1 MLAQAV
7 KPIRLLLVDDHEV
20 VRMGLETLFRRAG
33 TVQVVGEANSVASAV
48 TEAIRLRPDIVLLD
62 LRLPDGSGIEACREI
77 LGTCPD
83 THVVFLTS
91 FADEHAVLST
101 TFAGAK
107 GYLLKTIGGTALVQ
121 AIHAIAGGQSILDPA
136 VTGSVLA
143 RMRSLSTM
151 DANGQNV
158 MLRNDRVRPAAV
170 AALLVRAASSERL
183 RPLLTGLPVAGFDG
197 TLAERFRSP
206 ATLPAAGIVR
216 AKTGTLE
223 GVSALAGLVRTRDG
237 RLLAFDLTADGVA
250 LGATWGAEA
259 ALDALAAALAS
270 CGCS

>member
-136 VTGSVLA
+136 VTEPVLA

-158 MLRNDRVRPAAV
+158 MLSPQERRVLP
-170 AALLVRAASSERL
+170 LV
-183 RPLLTGLPVAGFDG
+183 
-197 TLAERFRSP
+197 
-206 ATLPAAGIVR
+206 
-216 AKTGTLE
+216 
-223 GVSALAGLVRTRDG
+223 
-237 RLLAFDLTADGVA
+237 ADGKTNKEIAVA
-250 LGATWGAEA
+250 LGLSDKTIKSYLSNIFEK
-259 ALDALAAALAS
+259 LQVTSRTQAAAMFIKQHPN
-270 CGCS
+270 

>member
-20 VRMGLETLFRRAG
+20 VRMGLDTLFRRAG

-77 LGTCPD
+77 LGTCPGTD
-83 THVVFLTS
+83 VVFLTS

-107 GYLLKTIGGTALVQ
+107 GYLLKTIGGAALVQ

-136 VTGSVLA
+136 VTESVLA

-158 MLRNDRVRPAAV
+158 MLSPQERRILP
-170 AALLVRAASSERL
+170 LV
-183 RPLLTGLPVAGFDG
+183 
-197 TLAERFRSP
+197 
-206 ATLPAAGIVR
+206 
-216 AKTGTLE
+216 
-223 GVSALAGLVRTRDG
+223 
-237 RLLAFDLTADGVA
+237 ADGKTNKEIAVA
-250 LGATWGAEA
+250 LGLSDKTIKSY
-259 ALDALAAALAS
+259 LSNIFDKLQVTSRTQAAAMFLKQHS
-270 CGCS
+270 D

>member
-20 VRMGLETLFRRAG
+20 VRMGLETLFRR
-33 TVQVVGEANSVASAV
+33 TEKVQVVGEANSVASAV
-48 TEAIRLRPDIVLLD
+48 IEAVRLRPDIVLLD

-91 FADEHAVLST
+91 FADEDAVLST

-107 GYLLKTIGGTALVQ
+107 GYLLKTIGGAALVQ

-136 VTGSVLA
+136 VTESVLA

-158 MLRNDRVRPAAV
+158 MLSPQERRVLP
-170 AALLVRAASSERL
+170 LV
-183 RPLLTGLPVAGFDG
+183 
-197 TLAERFRSP
+197 
-206 ATLPAAGIVR
+206 
-216 AKTGTLE
+216 
-223 GVSALAGLVRTRDG
+223 
-237 RLLAFDLTADGVA
+237 ADGKTNKEIAVA
-250 LGATWGAEA
+250 LGLSDKTIKSYLSNIFEK
-259 ALDALAAALAS
+259 LQVTSRTQAAAMFIKQHS
-270 CGCS
+270 N

>member
-20 VRMGLETLFRRAG
+20 VRMGLDTLFRRAG

-136 VTGSVLA
+136 VTESVLA

-151 DANGQNV
+151 GANGQNV
-158 MLRNDRVRPAAV
+158 MLSPQERRILP
-170 AALLVRAASSERL
+170 LVS
-183 RPLLTGLPVAGFDG
+183 DG
-197 TLAERFRSP
+197 
-206 ATLPAAGIVR
+206 
-216 AKTGTLE
+216 KTNKE
-223 GVSALAGLVRTRDG
+223 IA
-237 RLLAFDLTADGVA
+237 VA
-250 LGATWGAEA
+250 LGLSDKTIKSYLSNIFEK
-259 ALDALAAALAS
+259 LQVTSRTQAAAMFIKQHS
-270 CGCS
+270 G

>member
-20 VRMGLETLFRRAG
+20 VRMGLDTLFRRAG

-77 LGTCPD
+77 LGTCPGTD
-83 THVVFLTS
+83 VVFLTS

-136 VTGSVLA
+136 VTESVLA

-158 MLRNDRVRPAAV
+158 MLSPQERRILP
-170 AALLVRAASSERL
+170 LV
-183 RPLLTGLPVAGFDG
+183 
-197 TLAERFRSP
+197 
-206 ATLPAAGIVR
+206 
-216 AKTGTLE
+216 
-223 GVSALAGLVRTRDG
+223 
-237 RLLAFDLTADGVA
+237 ADGKTNKEIAVA
-250 LGATWGAEA
+250 LGLSDKTIKSYLSNIFEK
-259 ALDALAAALAS
+259 LQVTSRTQAAAMFIKQHS
-270 CGCS
+270 N

>member
-20 VRMGLETLFRRAG
+20 VRMGLDTLFRRAG

-136 VTGSVLA
+136 VTESVLA

-151 DANGQNV
+151 DANGQNA
-158 MLRNDRVRPAAV
+158 MLSPQERRILP
-170 AALLVRAASSERL
+170 LV
-183 RPLLTGLPVAGFDG
+183 
-197 TLAERFRSP
+197 
-206 ATLPAAGIVR
+206 
-216 AKTGTLE
+216 
-223 GVSALAGLVRTRDG
+223 
-237 RLLAFDLTADGVA
+237 ADGKTNKEIAVA
-250 LGATWGAEA
+250 LGLSDKTIKSYLSNIFEK
-259 ALDALAAALAS
+259 LQVTSRTQAAAMFIKQHS
-270 CGCS
+270 S

>member
-20 VRMGLETLFRRAG
+20 VRMGLEALFRRVR
-33 TVQVVGEANSVASAV
+33 TVQVVGEANTVASAV

-91 FADEHAVLST
+91 FADEDAMLST

-136 VTGSVLA
+136 VTESVLA

-151 DANGQNV
+151 DANGQQAI
-158 MLRNDRVRPAAV
+158 LSPQ
-170 AALLVRAASSERL
+170 ERRIL
-183 RPLLTGLPVAGFDG
+183 PLL
-197 TLAERFRSP
+197 
-206 ATLPAAGIVR
+206 
-216 AKTGTLE
+216 
-223 GVSALAGLVRTRDG
+223 
-237 RLLAFDLTADGVA
+237 ADGKTNKEIAVA
-250 LGATWGAEA
+250 LGLSDKTIKNYLFNIFRKLQVTSRTQAATMFIKQQ
-259 ALDALAAALAS
+259 S
-270 CGCS
+270 S

>member
-20 VRMGLETLFRRAG
+20 VRMGLDTLFRRAG

-48 TEAIRLRPDIVLLD
+48 TEATRLRPDMVLLD

-136 VTGSVLA
+136 VTESVLA

-151 DANGQNV
+151 DANGQNA
-158 MLRNDRVRPAAV
+158 MLSPQERRILPLV
-170 AALLVRAASSERL
+170 A
-183 RPLLTGLPVAGFDG
+183 DD
-197 TLAERFRSP
+197 
-206 ATLPAAGIVR
+206 
-216 AKTGTLE
+216 KTNKE
-223 GVSALAGLVRTRDG
+223 IA
-237 RLLAFDLTADGVA
+237 VA
-250 LGATWGAEA
+250 LGLSDKTIKSYLSNIFEK
-259 ALDALAAALAS
+259 LQVTSRTQAAAMFIKQHS
-270 CGCS
+270 S

>member
-20 VRMGLETLFRRAG
+20 VRMGLDTLFRRAG

-83 THVVFLTS
+83 TDVVFLTS

-136 VTGSVLA
+136 VTESVLA

-158 MLRNDRVRPAAV
+158 MLSPQERRILP
-170 AALLVRAASSERL
+170 LV
-183 RPLLTGLPVAGFDG
+183 
-197 TLAERFRSP
+197 
-206 ATLPAAGIVR
+206 
-216 AKTGTLE
+216 
-223 GVSALAGLVRTRDG
+223 
-237 RLLAFDLTADGVA
+237 ADGKTNKEIAVA
-250 LGATWGAEA
+250 LGLSDKTIKSYLSNIFEK
-259 ALDALAAALAS
+259 LQVTSRTQAAAMFIKQHS
-270 CGCS
+270 N

>member
-20 VRMGLETLFRRAG
+20 VRMGLDTLFRRAG

-77 LGTCPD
+77 LGTCPG

-107 GYLLKTIGGTALVQ
+107 GYLLKTIGGAALVQ

-136 VTGSVLA
+136 VTESVLA

-158 MLRNDRVRPAAV
+158 MLSPQERRILP
-170 AALLVRAASSERL
+170 LV
-183 RPLLTGLPVAGFDG
+183 
-197 TLAERFRSP
+197 
-206 ATLPAAGIVR
+206 
-216 AKTGTLE
+216 
-223 GVSALAGLVRTRDG
+223 
-237 RLLAFDLTADGVA
+237 ADGKTNKEIAVA
-250 LGATWGAEA
+250 LGLSDKTIKSY
-259 ALDALAAALAS
+259 LSNIFDKLQVTSRTQAAAMFIKQHS
-270 CGCS
+270 N

>member
-20 VRMGLETLFRRAG
+20 VRMGLDTLFRRAG

-77 LGTCPD
+77 LGTCPGTD
-83 THVVFLTS
+83 VVFLTS

-107 GYLLKTIGGTALVQ
+107 GYLLKTIGGAALVQ

-136 VTGSVLA
+136 VTESVLV

-158 MLRNDRVRPAAV
+158 MLSPQERRILP
-170 AALLVRAASSERL
+170 LV
-183 RPLLTGLPVAGFDG
+183 
-197 TLAERFRSP
+197 
-206 ATLPAAGIVR
+206 
-216 AKTGTLE
+216 
-223 GVSALAGLVRTRDG
+223 
-237 RLLAFDLTADGVA
+237 ADGKTNKEIAVA
-250 LGATWGAEA
+250 LGLSDKTIKSY
-259 ALDALAAALAS
+259 LSNIFDKLQVTSRTQAAAMFLKQHS
-270 CGCS
+270 D

>member
-1 MLAQAV
+1 MPVQAV
-7 KPIRLLLVDDHEV
+7 KPVRLLLVDDHEV
-20 VRMGLETLFRRAG
+20 VRMGLDTLFRRAG

-77 LGTCPD
+77 LGACPD

-91 FADEHAVLST
+91 FADEDAVLST

-136 VTGSVLA
+136 VTESVLA

-151 DANGQNV
+151 DANGYSITLSPQERRILPLVADGKTNKEI
-158 MLRNDRVRPAAV
+158 AAV
-170 AALLVRAASSERL
+170 LGLSDKTIKSYLSNIFEKLQVTSRTQVAAMFIKQHSN
-183 RPLLTGLPVAGFDG
+183 
-197 TLAERFRSP
+197 
-206 ATLPAAGIVR
+206 
-216 AKTGTLE
+216 
-223 GVSALAGLVRTRDG
+223 
-237 RLLAFDLTADGVA
+237 
-250 LGATWGAEA
+250 
-259 ALDALAAALAS
+259 
-270 CGCS
+270 

>member
-20 VRMGLETLFRRAG
+20 VRMGLDTLFRRAG

-136 VTGSVLA
+136 VTESVLA

-151 DANGQNV
+151 DANGQNA
-158 MLRNDRVRPAAV
+158 MLSPQERRILP
-170 AALLVRAASSERL
+170 LV
-183 RPLLTGLPVAGFDG
+183 
-197 TLAERFRSP
+197 
-206 ATLPAAGIVR
+206 
-216 AKTGTLE
+216 
-223 GVSALAGLVRTRDG
+223 
-237 RLLAFDLTADGVA
+237 ADGKTNKEIAVA
-250 LGATWGAEA
+250 LGLSDKTIKIYLSNIFEK
-259 ALDALAAALAS
+259 LQVTSRTQAAAMFIKQHS
-270 CGCS
+270 S

>member
-7 KPIRLLLVDDHEV
+7 KPVRLLLVDDHEV

-33 TVQVVGEANSVASAV
+33 TVQVVGEANTVASAV

-62 LRLPDGSGIEACREI
+62 LRLPDGSGIDACREI
-77 LGTCPD
+77 MGTCPG

-136 VTGSVLA
+136 VTESVLA
-143 RMRSLSTM
+143 RMRSLLTM
-151 DANGQNV
+151 DANGQDV
-158 MLRNDRVRPAAV
+158 MLSPQEQRILP
-170 AALLVRAASSERL
+170 LV
-183 RPLLTGLPVAGFDG
+183 
-197 TLAERFRSP
+197 
-206 ATLPAAGIVR
+206 
-216 AKTGTLE
+216 
-223 GVSALAGLVRTRDG
+223 
-237 RLLAFDLTADGVA
+237 ADGKTNKEIAVA
-250 LGATWGAEA
+250 LGLSDKTIKSY
-259 ALDALAAALAS
+259 LSNIFDKLQVTSRTQAAAMFIKQQPN
-270 CGCS
+270 